1 MLLYRTCTENV
12 KCAYIEFKYNIYKSK
27 YLIIKTEK
35 MEKGNLHKLEELIV
49 ILNQYKEDFLLSF
62 GGVLVTDRHW
72 LIININTNES
82 SVTIKNRPE
91 NENIMIK

>member
-1 MLLYRTCTENV
+1 
-12 KCAYIEFKYNIYKSK
+12 
-27 YLIIKTEK
+27 
-35 MEKGNLHKLEELIV
+35 MEKGNLHKLEELIE

-91 NENIMIK
+91 NEKIMIK

>member
-1 MLLYRTCTENV
+1 
-12 KCAYIEFKYNIYKSK
+12 
-27 YLIIKTEK
+27 

>member
-1 MLLYRTCTENV
+1 
-12 KCAYIEFKYNIYKSK
+12 
-27 YLIIKTEK
+27 

-49 ILNQYKEDFLLSF
+49 ILNQYKEDFMLSF